1 MICIHHSAAIS
12 PQESFG
18 KINLDLLHEYG
29 DNKLHVIEPKYEGIP
44 QGALRRMGKAV
55 KVGVGAAISLLKLNM
70 PVQGIIIGTA
80 HGGLEDCIKFL
91 NQIVEYEEGLL
102 APGNFVQSTA
112 NAIAAQLGMM
122 TANKGY
128 NITHVHRGLAFENAL
143 IDAFMLIKEY
153 PSNQYLVG
161 GVDEISSYNFNINRL
176 DGWYKKEAVINKDL
190 YKANSAGSMAGEGAA
205 AFLVNGERNAA
216 TAVVEA
222 VQVFHTKDV
231 ENVSVEI
238 STFMKKY
245 LQDGRKID
253 LLISGENGDCR
264 MNPFYAACEA
274 LMDPFCTL
282 SRFKHMCGE
291 YPTATAMALWLA
303 CQVLKTQD
311 LPRHMIKKHG
321 KKDTVKS
328 ILIYNNFKGLQ
339 HSLILV
345 SGT

>member
-1 MICIHHSAAIS
+1 MICIHHCAAIS

-18 KINLDLLHEYG
+18 KIHLDLLHEFG
-29 DNKLHVIEPKYEGIP
+29 NNKLHVIEPKYDGIP

-55 KVGVGAAISLLKLNM
+55 KIGVGAAISLLKLNRS
-70 PVQGIIIGTA
+70 VQGIIIGTA

-122 TANKGY
+122 TANKCY

-161 GVDEISSYNFNINRL
+161 GVDEISSYNFNIERL
-176 DGWYKKEAVINKDL
+176 GGWYKKEAITNKDL
-190 YKANSAGSMAGEGAA
+190 YKANSAGTMAGEGAA
-205 AFLVNGERNAA
+205 AFLVNGEKNAA
-216 TAVVEA
+216 IAVVEA
-222 VQVFHTKDV
+222 VQIIHSIEAEK
-231 ENVSVEI
+231 VSFEI
-238 STFMKKY
+238 SAFLKKY

-264 MNPFYAACEA
+264 MNAFYEACEQ
-274 LMDPFCTL
+274 LMDPLCTF

-303 CQVLKTQD
+303 CQILRTQD
-311 LPRHMIKKHG
+311 LPGHMIKKKG
-321 KKDTVKS
+321 KMDLVKN

-339 HSLILV
+339 HSLIFV
-345 SGT
+345 SGG

>member
-1 MICIHHSAAIS
+1 MIFIHHSAAIS

-29 DNKLHVIEPKYEGIP
+29 QNKLHVIEPKYEGIP

-55 KVGVGAAISLLKLNM
+55 KIGVGAAISLLSQNG

-122 TANKGY
+122 TANKCY

-143 IDAFMLIKEY
+143 IDAFMLIREY
-153 PSNQYLVG
+153 PTHQYLIG
-161 GVDEISSYNFNINRL
+161 GVDEISSYNFNIDRL

-205 AFLVNGERNAA
+205 AFLVNGEKKAA
-216 TAVVEA
+216 LATVEA
-222 VQVFHTKDV
+222 IHVFHTREAEK
-231 ENVSVEI
+231 VSFEI
-238 STFMKKY
+238 SAFLKKY
-245 LQDGRKID
+245 VQNGRQID

-264 MNPFYAACEA
+264 MTAFYEACEQQMDA
-274 LMDPFCTL
+274 LCTI
-282 SRFKHMCGE
+282 SRYKHMCGE
-291 YPTATAMALWLA
+291 YPTASAMALWLA
-303 CQVLKTQD
+303 CQILKTHDIPQ
-311 LPRHMIKKHG
+311 HMIKKNG
-321 KKDTVKS
+321 KKGPVRT
-328 ILIYNNFKGLQ
+328 ILIYNNFKEVQ
-339 HSLILV
+339 HSLVLV
-345 SGT
+345 SGI